1 MSQSFEQ
8 EISQLI
14 IDTLTLEL
22 SVSDINPDEPLF
34 NGGLSLDSID
44 ALEIAV
50 AISGK
55 YGVQIKSGDQNT
67 QQIFSSVKS
76 LAEHVQNNRTK

>member
-1 MSQSFEQ
+1 MGQALQ
-8 EISQLI
+8 LEISQLI
-14 IDTLTLEL
+14 VDTLTLDMNA
-22 SVSDINPDEPLF
+22 SDIDPNEPLF

-55 YGVQIKSGDQNT
+55 YGVQIKSGDENT
-67 QQIFSSVKS
+67 HQIFATISS
-76 LAEHVQNNRTK
+76 LAEHVQNNRVK